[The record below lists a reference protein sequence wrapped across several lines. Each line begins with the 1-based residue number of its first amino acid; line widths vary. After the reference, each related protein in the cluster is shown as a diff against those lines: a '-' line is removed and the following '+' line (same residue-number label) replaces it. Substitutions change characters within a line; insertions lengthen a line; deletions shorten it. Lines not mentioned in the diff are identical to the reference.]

1 MRARKRFGQNFL
13 HDQNLIRK
21 IIQVINPQP
30 EEHIVEI
37 GPGRGALTELLLK
50 SGCQLDVI
58 EIDRDLAAILRQ
70 KHPDLNVIESDV
82 LKFDFT
88 TIKADK
94 PFRVVGNLPYNIS
107 TPLLFK
113 LFGNLNLIKDM
124 YFMLQLEVVNR
135 LIASHS
141 NSDYGRLSIMSQ
153 YYCENERLFTVPPE
167 AFVPMPKVMS
177 AIVRLSPST
186 KERITVD
193 TNLLEKILIQAFSMR
208 RKTIRNALK
217 GFVVAE
223 DLISLELDPKD
234 RPENLSLNDFL
245 SITALTSKKASK
257 KASEKTSIQASDP
270 ALQNDSTKPI

>member
-13 HDQNLIRK
+13 HDQNLIHK
-21 IIQVINPQP
+21 IIQVINPKP
-30 EEHIVEI
+30 GEHIVEI

-50 SGCQLDVI
+50 SGCKLDVI
-58 EIDRDLAAILRQ
+58 EIDRDLAETLRQ

-88 TIKADK
+88 QIEADK

-113 LFGNLNLIKDM
+113 LFNNLDLIKDM

-135 LIASHS
+135 LVASHS
-141 NSDYGRLSIMSQ
+141 HSDYGRLSIMSQ
-153 YYCENERLFTVPPE
+153 YYCDNERLFTVPPE

-177 AIVRLSPST
+177 AIVRLAPA
-186 KERITVD
+186 KEKRLSID
-193 TNLLEKILIQAFSMR
+193 TTLLEKILIQAFSMR

-217 GFVVAE
+217 GFVTSE
-223 DLISLELDPKD
+223 DILSLDLDPRD
-234 RPENLSLNDFL
+234 RPENLSLDDFL
-245 SITALTSKKASK
+245 SVTALA
-257 KASEKTSIQASDP
+257 AEL
-270 ALQNDSTKPI
+270 ALTKPS

>member
-13 HDQNLIRK
+13 QDQNLIRK

-30 EEHIVEI
+30 GDHIVEI

-50 SGCQLDVI
+50 SGCKLDVI
-58 EIDRDLAAILRQ
+58 EIDRDLVASMRQ

-88 TIKADK
+88 QIKADK

-113 LFGNLNLIKDM
+113 LFGNLDLIKDM

-135 LIASHS
+135 LVASHS
-141 NSDYGRLSIMSQ
+141 HSDYGRLSIMSQ
-153 YYCENERLFTVPPE
+153 YYCDNELMFTVPPE

-177 AIVRLSPST
+177 AIVKLLPT
-186 KERITVD
+186 KEKRISAD
-193 TNLLEKILIQAFSMR
+193 TALLEKILIQAFSMR

-217 GFVVAE
+217 GFVNAE
-223 DLISLELDPKD
+223 QIVSLDLDPRA
-234 RPENLSLNDFL
+234 RPENLSLNDYL
-245 SITALTSKKASK
+245 SITALAI
-257 KASEKTSIQASDP
+257 EH
-270 ALQNDSTKPI
+270 NSTISS